1 MYRWDYGVFQCKSG
15 QGVQGCELLK
25 FLMKR
30 YPEKEIILYDV
41 SVKYFLSIGIPEDVN
56 PWSYFW

>member
-1 MYRWDYGVFQCKSG
+1 M
-15 QGVQGCELLK
+15 QGCELLK